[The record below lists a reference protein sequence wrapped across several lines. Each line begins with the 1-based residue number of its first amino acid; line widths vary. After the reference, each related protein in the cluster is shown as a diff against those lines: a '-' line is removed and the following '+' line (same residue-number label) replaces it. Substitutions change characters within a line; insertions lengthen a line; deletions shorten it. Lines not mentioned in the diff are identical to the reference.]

1 MWTFIFWKRFFPDT
15 APRLIQ
21 LLVIFFLFL
30 SSTINPFIYA
40 TTNRV
45 FREEFYN
52 LMCWWRVRKKMN
64 KKFKQQKLGRRRLKE
79 SWHLLIPF
87 NKNGFS
93 CPDIYPRTLP
103 MSILRT
109 MSSLELP
116 NRGLII
122 VIIEASVCL
131 LLNII
136 SFLGNALVCL
146 AVYKNP
152 KLRSTINMY
161 IIALAVSDLL
171 CATLE
176 MPLASAVLILG
187 KWDFGVPLCEIEGFV
202 DAFVTYVTPA
212 TMGLTAFNRYMRV
225 VKSKQYNKV
234 FSSRK
239 TKIWICSVWLFLASY
254 LFVARVTGWLKFQ
267 FIPGYAVCSVAFTK
281 SGNRN
286 IHYCLVFIFFFV
298 LPFLAGCVSYYKV
311 SDKIRQHKLDVAQTL
326 QNTNQTEIARISV
339 QEISISRV
347 LFYVAAG
354 FLVCWIPMWTFIFWK
369 RFFPDTAPRLIQLL
383 VIFFLFL
390 SSTINPFIYASTNR
404 VFREEFYNLMCWWR
418 VR

>member
-1 MWTFIFWKRFFPDT
+1 
-15 APRLIQ
+15 
-21 LLVIFFLFL
+21 
-30 SSTINPFIYA
+30 
-40 TTNRV
+40 
-45 FREEFYN
+45 
-52 LMCWWRVRKKMN
+52 
-64 KKFKQQKLGRRRLKE
+64 
-79 SWHLLIPF
+79 
-87 NKNGFS
+87 
-93 CPDIYPRTLP
+93 
-103 MSILRT
+103 

-136 SFLGNALVCL
+136 SFLGNSLVCL

-286 IHYCLVFIFFFV
+286 IHYCLVFIFFFA

-383 VIFFLFL
+383 VVFFLFL
-390 SSTINPFIYASTNR
+390 SSTINPFIYAATNR

-418 VR
+418 VRKVTPDSVIGSDRRDTRRNESQV

>member
-1 MWTFIFWKRFFPDT
+1 
-15 APRLIQ
+15 
-21 LLVIFFLFL
+21 
-30 SSTINPFIYA
+30 
-40 TTNRV
+40 
-45 FREEFYN
+45 
-52 LMCWWRVRKKMN
+52 
-64 KKFKQQKLGRRRLKE
+64 
-79 SWHLLIPF
+79 
-87 NKNGFS
+87 
-93 CPDIYPRTLP
+93 
-103 MSILRT
+103 

-187 KWDFGVPLCEIEGFV
+187 KWDFGVLLCEIEGFV

-286 IHYCLVFIFFFV
+286 IHYCVVFIFFFV

-326 QNTNQTEIARISV
+326 QNTNQTEIARISIQQGLFIAENEDLDLFRV
-339 QEISISRV
+339 ALSRQLSV
-347 LFYVAAG
+347 R
-354 FLVCWIPMWTFIFWK
+354 CSSH
-369 RFFPDTAPRLIQLL
+369 RLAK
-383 VIFFLFL
+383 V
-390 SSTINPFIYASTNR
+390 SVHS
-404 VFREEFYNLMCWWR
+404 W
-418 VR
+418 VRSL